1 MTTLSS
7 EFLKL
12 KHSLSWSLVILL
24 PVLMVTAGSV
34 GTAVGG
40 GFDDGWHT
48 LWIRSVGFYGMAIV
62 PVGIA
67 IVASLTWHPEHR
79 NGNWNALMS
88 GTAPT
93 WKLVAAKTVAIAALA
108 ALMQFV
114 LLTAVAF
121 LGSFVF
127 HLPGT
132 LPVDYVVVSMLIVVA
147 QVPVAALQSSLST
160 MTKSFAVPI
169 AMALLLTGAGTAA
182 LLLKLREVA
191 FVLPHALLTQTTQIG
206 SAMTES
212 SFESWELTPAS
223 VTVTIAVAV
232 LLTGLVLTATTAIL
246 NRTDSRG

>member
-1 MTTLSS
+1 MTTLST

-12 KHSLSWSLVILL
+12 KHSLSWSLVIIL
-24 PVLMVTAGSV
+24 PIVMVAAGSV
-34 GTAVGG
+34 GTSANG

-62 PVGIA
+62 SVGIA
-67 IVASLTWHPEHR
+67 IIASLTWRTEHR

-93 WKLVAAKTVAIAALA
+93 WKIVTAKTVVISALA

-121 LGSFVF
+121 LGSFVL

-132 LPVDYVVVSMLIVVA
+132 LPADYVVVSLLIVVA
-147 QVPVAALQSSLST
+147 QVPVAAVQSSLST
-160 MTKSFAVPI
+160 MTRSFAIPV
-169 AMALLLTGAGTAA
+169 AMALVLTGAGTAA

-191 FVLPHALLTQTTQIG
+191 FVFPHALLTQTTQIG

-212 SFESWELTPAS
+212 SFESWELTAASAS
-223 VTVTIAVAV
+223 VTIVVSV
-232 LLTGLVLTATTAIL
+232 LLTGLVIAATTAIL
-246 NRTDSRG
+246 NRTDSHG

>member
-1 MTTLSS
+1 MKTLSS

-24 PVLMVTAGSV
+24 PVLMVAAGSV
-34 GTAVGG
+34 GTAVRG

-48 LWIRSVGFYGMAIV
+48 LWIRSVGFYGMAILS
-62 PVGIA
+62 VGIA
-67 IVASLTWHPEHR
+67 IIASLTWRTEHR

-93 WKLVAAKTVAIAALA
+93 WKIVAAKTATIAALA

-132 LPVDYVVVSMLIVVA
+132 LPVDYVVVSLLIVVA
-147 QVPVAALQSSLST
+147 QCPVAAVQSSLST
-160 MTKSFAVPI
+160 MTKSFAVPV
-169 AMALLLTGAGTAA
+169 AMALVLTGAGTAA

-191 FVLPHALLTQTTQIG
+191 FVFPHALLTQTTQIG
-206 SAMTES
+206 SAMQES
-212 SFESWELTPAS
+212 SFESWALSPAS
-223 VTVTIAVAV
+223 AAVTIVVSV
-232 LLTGLVLTATTAIL
+232 LLTGIVIAVTTTIL
-246 NRTDSRG
+246 DRIDTRG